1 MDITEIPFGT
11 FAGFGHQNN
20 QNLHNI
26 PTSPPTAT

>member
-11 FAGFGHQNN
+11 FAGFGHQN